1 MQYFISARRY
11 FDKRYGNSYYSLR
24 IMGNGRDVIVPFT
37 YGHGEGT
44 YVARAMSA
52 LGIGIDN
59 IYLMSHD
66 ERRSL
71 FVVDETTVTRRKD
84 LHNGGK

>member
-11 FDKRYGNSYYSLR
+11 FDKKYGNSYYTLR
-24 IMGNGRDVIVPFT
+24 IMGNGRDVTVPFT
-37 YGHGEGT
+37 YGHGDGT
-44 YVARAMSA
+44 YIARAWLA
-52 LGIGIDN
+52 LGIAIEN
-59 IYLMSHD
+59 IHLMSPE
-66 ERRSL
+66 ERRNL